1 MYIKVVFFLF
11 CSAIIACSGCIP
23 LNSRDITDLKGEVAQ
38 LQIECK
44 ELKQN
49 RDDLCT
55 KVESAV
61 NSLETLNILV
71 QELQN
76 KIFLLTQTEK
86 DLKPDSDKKANGNN
100 TVAVLPSSV
109 YQSAYSDYSI
119 GKYELAYSGF
129 QSFLEKY
136 PKAELAPQAQFYLG
150 ECFYSRKMWSN
161 AVKEY
166 EKVEELYSKSNLV
179 VSAKF
184 KIALC
189 YENLGMKQKTL
200 KLFSSIVKN
209 FPKSPES
216 LTAREKIKIYTN
228 VENK

>member
-1 MYIKVVFFLF
+1 
-11 CSAIIACSGCIP
+11 
-23 LNSRDITDLKGEVAQ
+23 

-61 NSLETLNILV
+61 NSLETLNVLV
-71 QELQN
+71 QELEN
-76 KIFLLTQTEK
+76 KISLLNQTEK
-86 DLKPDSDKKANGNN
+86 YLDKKANGNTT

-119 GKYELAYSGF
+119 GKYELAYTGF

-136 PKAELAPQAQFYLG
+136 PKAELTPQAQFYLG

-161 AVKEY
+161 AINEY

-184 KIALC
+184 KTALC
-189 YENLGMKQKTL
+189 YENLGMKQKAL

-216 LTAREKIKIYTN
+216 LTAKEKIKIYTN